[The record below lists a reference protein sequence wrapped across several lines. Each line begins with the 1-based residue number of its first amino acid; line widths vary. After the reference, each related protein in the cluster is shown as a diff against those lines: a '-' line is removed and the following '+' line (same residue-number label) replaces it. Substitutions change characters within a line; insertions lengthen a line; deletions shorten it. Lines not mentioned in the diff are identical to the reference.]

1 MKKFGLTDFKGC
13 RFDFFILVSIST
25 LLTFNSAN
33 AAVFEWTFNSNIAGN
48 TRSVID
54 YASGY
59 LTTDSNN
66 NVIQTL
72 DANGQRV
79 GWSGTGFGIAEPL
92 FEVTTLSFLV
102 QDPSGNWEV
111 PHSPVETQV
120 RFGSDLSAAVNST
133 IGDSITSYIDNCS
146 CYVVTFNSG
155 AVFQGSFSVTAV
167 PESSTWAMM
176 IVGFFGLGCMGYRRK
191 SNQH

>member
-13 RFDFFILVSIST
+13 RFGFFILVSIST

-102 QDPSGNWEV
+102 QDPSGNWEGATF
-111 PHSPVETQV
+111 S
-120 RFGSDLSAAVNST
+120 S
-133 IGDSITSYIDNCS
+133 GDT
-146 CYVVTFNSG
+146 G
-155 AVFQGSFSVTAV
+155 
-167 PESSTWAMM
+167 
-176 IVGFFGLGCMGYRRK
+176 
-191 SNQH
+191 